1 MIKIEILFK
10 ERYILLKVC
19 SENVVV
25 HLDYKPAT
33 DVRSTMY
40 RRISRGR
47 IEEVFRY
54 LE

>member
-10 ERYILLKVC
+10 EPYRLLKVW

-25 HLDYKPAT
+25 HLDYKPAI
-33 DVRSTMY
+33 DVLSTMY
-40 RRISRGR
+40 RRILRGR
-47 IEEVFRY
+47 IEEVVRF